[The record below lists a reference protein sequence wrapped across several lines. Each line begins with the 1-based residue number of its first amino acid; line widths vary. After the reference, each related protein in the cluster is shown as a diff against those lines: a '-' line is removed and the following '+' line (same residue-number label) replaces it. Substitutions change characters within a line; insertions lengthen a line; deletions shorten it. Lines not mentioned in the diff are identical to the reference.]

1 MNMSFLDIFVIFVL
15 IVIGVMYYRNHH
27 SEVDYVLSKV
37 DNRKYLVLRL
47 PDKQDAADT
56 LAKLVKDM
64 QSLIKYLKQKY
75 PEKKIVQRL
84 VDNFN
89 PDNISEGDVDTGY
102 TSYTIN
108 KGKMVLCIRQKDGTK
123 TLIKDMNL
131 LRYVVIH
138 ELGHLASKSIGHT
151 KEFWSTFKFIL
162 QEAVQMGLYTK
173 VNYSNN
179 PQPYCGITVS
189 SSVI

>member
-1 MNMSFLDIFVIFVL
+1 MQFLDIFIVLVL
-15 IVIGVMYYRNHH
+15 IVIGVMYYKNHY
-27 SEVDYVLSKV
+27 SEVEYVQSKV
-37 DNRKYLVLRL
+37 DNRKYLVLKL
-47 PDKQDAADT
+47 PDRQEAADT
-56 LAKLVKDM
+56 LARLAQDM
-64 QSLIKYLKQKY
+64 QKLIDYLAEKY
-75 PEKKIVQRL
+75 PDKKIVKRL
-84 VDNFN
+84 VNNFS

-108 KGKMVLCIRQKDGTK
+108 KGKMVLCIRQKDKQK

-138 ELGHLASKSIGHT
+138 ELGHIASKSIGHT
-151 KEFWSTFKFIL
+151 KEFWATFKSIL
-162 QEAVQMGLYTK
+162 KDAVDMGLYQK
-173 VNYSNN
+173 VNYANN

>member
-1 MNMSFLDIFVIFVL
+1 MPFLDIFVVIVL
-15 IVIGVMYYRNHH
+15 IVIGVMYYRNQY
-27 SEVDYVLSKV
+27 SEVEYVQSNV
-37 DNRKYLVLRL
+37 DDRKYLVLRL

-56 LAKLVKDM
+56 LATLCRDM
-64 QSLIKYLKQKY
+64 QKLIEYLAQKY
-75 PEKKIVQRL
+75 PDKKIVKRL
-84 VDNFN
+84 VKNFN
-89 PDNISEGDVDTGY
+89 PDNVSEGDVDTGY

-131 LRYVVIH
+131 LRYVIIH
-138 ELGHLASKSIGHT
+138 ELGHIASKSIGHT
-151 KEFWSTFKFIL
+151 KEFWATFKFIL
-162 QEAVQMGLYTK
+162 KDAVEMGLYNK
-173 VNYSNN
+173 VNYANN